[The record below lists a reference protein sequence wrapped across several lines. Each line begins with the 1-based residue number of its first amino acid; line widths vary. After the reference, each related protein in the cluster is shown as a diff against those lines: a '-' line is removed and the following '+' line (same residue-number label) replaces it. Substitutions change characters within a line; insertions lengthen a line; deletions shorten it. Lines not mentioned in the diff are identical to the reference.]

1 LVKVSPNPRVSSKP
15 TCYNEMKDVM
25 AKSLIKH
32 RKNKINQAVAGV
44 FIVSSAIIIVANS
57 NSAFAQTTATLPPV
71 VVTGSASDRASGS
84 ISSISDAP
92 LARTPI
98 SANVIGSEQIESVGA
113 KRLADL
119 TKFDASVSD
128 AYNTAGYWDYATVRG
143 FVLDNKFNYR
153 REGLPI
159 SAETFIALDN
169 KESVEILKGTSGIQA
184 GTSAPGGLINYN
196 VKRPTNTDVRTI
208 KLEASNYGS
217 LMGAVDL
224 GGRAGENKEFGYRVN
239 AAAEKIDHYTPAA
252 KGNRQLLAIA
262 ADWRI
267 NKDSILEAEFEYSKR
282 SQPSVPGMSL
292 TGNTLPAVNNK
303 LNINNQPWSQPV
315 VLEGL
320 TGTIKFEQ
328 AINPQWRW
336 SAQVGSQNLKSQDRV
351 AFPFGCTDA
360 NGIDYFAD
368 RYCPNGD
375 YDLFDYRSDNESRKT
390 TSAKLEIKG
399 QMDTAFVK
407 INPTIGV
414 LVNKVKDRFEM
425 QAYNFSGTGNLNNL
439 TALPADGSLTGENTN
454 RDERST
460 ELYFNS
466 SHNWTTDFTTW
477 AGVRYSRL
485 NRSSVRTD
493 GSRSTDYEQG
503 LTTSF
508 VAASYQIN
516 PAHMVYASFGQGV
529 ESEVAP
535 GRSRY
540 TNAGEALPAL
550 TSKQFEIGIKGAL
563 DQIRWSAAYFDITR
577 PMFGDLGSCDKT
589 ATCTRQVDG
598 SAKHSGLEL
607 TASTPAANAAQ
618 PWHLN
623 GGVTVINAKR
633 DGSTIDASQNGMRPT
648 NVPDWVL
655 RLNAAYKITAV
666 PGLQVNAHVSH
677 EGKRAVLPDNSVNIP
692 AWTRLDLGA
701 SYSTK
706 IANTQTTWSF
716 GVDNVMNKSYY
727 KESPYQFGHA
737 YLFTGAP
744 RTARLSVQIAL

>member
-1 LVKVSPNPRVSSKP
+1 
-15 TCYNEMKDVM
+15 MKDVM
-25 AKSLIKH
+25 APLFKKNK
-32 RKNKINQAVAGV
+32 KNKINQAIAGV
-44 FIVSSAIIIVANS
+44 FIASSAILIIANY
-57 NSAFAQTTATLPPV
+57 NIASAQTAPETTATLKPV
-71 VVTGSASDRASGS
+71 IVTGRAADQVVSGVTS
-84 ISSISDAP
+84 IGDAP

-98 SANVIGSEQIESVGA
+98 SATVIGAEQIESVGA

-153 REGLPI
+153 REALPI

-208 KLEASNYGS
+208 KLEATSYGS
-217 LMGAVDL
+217 LLGAVDL
-224 GGRAGENKEFGYRVN
+224 GGRAGQSKEFGYRIN
-239 AAAEKIDHYTPAA
+239 AAAEKVDSYTPAT
-252 KGNRQLLAIA
+252 KGNRQLLALA

-267 NKDSILEAEFEYSKR
+267 NKDSLLEAEFEYSRR

-292 TGNTLPAVNNK
+292 TGNTLPTPNAK

-320 TGTIKFEQ
+320 TGTVKFEQ

-336 SAQVGSQNLKSQDRV
+336 SAQAGSQNLKSQDRV
-351 AFPFGCTDA
+351 AFPFGCTDS

-375 YDLFDYRSDNESRKT
+375 YDLFDFRSDNESRKT

-399 QMDTAFVK
+399 RMDTKFAK
-407 INPTIGV
+407 INPTFGI
-414 LVNKVKDRFEM
+414 LVNKVKELYEM
-425 QAYNFSGTGNLNNL
+425 QAYNFSGTGNINSQA
-439 TALPADGSLTGENTN
+439 ALPADGSLTGENTN

-477 AGVRYSRL
+477 SGVRYTRL
-485 NRSSVRTD
+485 NRSSVRTN
-493 GSRSTDYEQG
+493 GTRATDYDQN
-503 LTTSF
+503 LTTRF

-563 DQIRWSAAYFDITR
+563 DQVRWSAAYFDITR
-577 PMFGDLGSCDKT
+577 PMFGDLGSCSKT
-589 ATCTRQVDG
+589 ATCTRQIDG

-607 TASTPAANAAQ
+607 TASTPTASATQ
-618 PWHLN
+618 PWYLN
-623 GGVTVINAKR
+623 GGVTLINAKR
-633 DGSTIDASQNGMRPT
+633 DGSTIDASQNGLRPT

-666 PGLQVNAHVSH
+666 PGLQVTAHISH
-677 EGKRAVLPDNSVNIP
+677 EGKRAVLPDNSVTLP
-692 AWTRLDLGA
+692 AWTRLDVGA

-706 IANTQTTWSF
+706 IANAQTTWSF

-727 KESPYQFGHA
+727 KESPYQFGHV
-737 YLFTGAP
+737 YLFPGAP

>member
-1 LVKVSPNPRVSSKP
+1 
-15 TCYNEMKDVM
+15 M
-25 AKSLIKH
+25 APLFN
-32 RKNKINQAVAGV
+32 KNKINQAVAGV
-44 FIVSSAIIIVANS
+44 FIASSAILIIANY
-57 NSAFAQTTATLPPV
+57 NTASAQTAPETTATLKPV
-71 VVTGSASDRASGS
+71 IVTGRAADQAVSGVTS
-84 ISSISDAP
+84 IGDAP

-98 SANVIGSEQIESVGA
+98 SATVIGSEQIESVGA

-196 VKRPTNTDVRTI
+196 VKRPINTDVRTI
-208 KLEASNYGS
+208 KLEATSYGS
-217 LMGAVDL
+217 LLGAVDL
-224 GGRAGENKEFGYRVN
+224 GGRAGESKEFGYRIN
-239 AAAEKIDHYTPAA
+239 AATEKVDSYTPAT

-267 NKDSILEAEFEYSKR
+267 NKDSLLEAEFEYSRR

-292 TGNTLPAVNNK
+292 TGNTLPAPNAK

-320 TGTIKFEQ
+320 TGTVKFEQ
-328 AINPQWRW
+328 AINTQWRW
-336 SAQVGSQNLKSQDRV
+336 SAQAGSQNLKSQDRV

-360 NGIDYFAD
+360 NGIDYSAD

-375 YDLFDYRSDNESRKT
+375 YDLFDFRSDNESRKT
-390 TSAKLEIKG
+390 TSAKLELKG
-399 QMDTAFVK
+399 QMDTKFVK
-407 INPTIGV
+407 INPIFGL
-414 LVNKVKDRFEM
+414 LVNKVKDRSEM
-425 QAYNFSGTGNLNNL
+425 QAYNFSGTGNLNSFA
-439 TALPADGSLTGENTN
+439 ALPADASLTGENTN

-477 AGVRYSRL
+477 SGVRYTRL
-485 NRSSVRTD
+485 NRSSVRTN
-493 GSRSTDYEQG
+493 GTRATDYDQD
-503 LTTSF
+503 LTTRF

-563 DQIRWSAAYFDITR
+563 DQVRWSAAYFDITR
-577 PMFGDLGSCDKT
+577 PIFGDLGSCDTT

-598 SAKHSGLEL
+598 SAKHRGLEL
-607 TASTPAANAAQ
+607 TASTPTTSATQ

-623 GGVTVINAKR
+623 GGVTLINAKR
-633 DGSTIDASQNGMRPT
+633 DGSTIDASQNGLRPT

-655 RLNAAYKITAV
+655 RLNAAYKITTV
-666 PGLQVNAHVSH
+666 PGLQVTAHISH

-692 AWTRLDLGA
+692 AWTRLDVGA
-701 SYSTK
+701 SYRTK

-727 KESPYQFGHA
+727 KESPHQFGHA
-737 YLFTGAP
+737 YLFPGSP

>member
-1 LVKVSPNPRVSSKP
+1 
-15 TCYNEMKDVM
+15 MKDVM
-25 AKSLIKH
+25 AKSSVNHL
-32 RKNKINQAVAGV
+32 KNKANKAVAGV
-44 FIVSSAIIIVANS
+44 FIASTAITFISNS
-57 NSAFAQTTATLPPV
+57 NPVFAQTTPEITATLKPV
-71 VVTGSASDRASGS
+71 IVTGRAADQTLSGLTS
-84 ISSISDAP
+84 LGDAP

-98 SANVIGSEQIESVGA
+98 SATVIGSEQIESVGA

-196 VKRPTNTDVRTI
+196 VKRPTNTDLRTI
-208 KLEASNYGS
+208 KLEATSYGS
-217 LMGAVDL
+217 LLGAVDL

-252 KGNRQLLAIA
+252 KGNRQLLAVA
-262 ADWRI
+262 TDWRI
-267 NKDSILEAEFEYSKR
+267 NKDSILEAEFEYSRR

-303 LNINNQPWSQPV
+303 LNINSQPWSHPV

-320 TGTIKFEQ
+320 TGTVKFEQ

-336 SAQVGSQNLKSQDRV
+336 SAQAGSQNLKSQDRI

-360 NGIDYFAD
+360 NGVDYFAD

-375 YDLFDYRSDNESRKT
+375 YDLFDYRSDNETRKT
-390 TSAKLEIKG
+390 TNAKLEVKG
-399 QMDTAFVK
+399 QIDTSFVK
-407 INPTIGV
+407 INPTLGV

-425 QAYNFSGTGNLNNL
+425 QAYNFSGTGNLNSF
-439 TALPADGSLTGENTN
+439 APLPADGSLTTENTN

-466 SHNWTTDFTTW
+466 SLHWTADFTTW
-477 AGVRYSRL
+477 LGTRYTNL

-493 GSRSTDYEQG
+493 GSRATDYSQN
-503 LTTSF
+503 LSTNF
-508 VAASYQIN
+508 VAASYQVA

-540 TNAGEALPAL
+540 ANAGQALPAL
-550 TSKQFEIGIKGAL
+550 TSKQFEIGVKGELA
-563 DQIRWSAAYFDITR
+563 QVRWSAAYFDITR
-577 PMFGDLGSCDKT
+577 PVFGDLGSCDT
-589 ATCTRQVDG
+589 SATCTRQVDG
-598 SAKHSGLEL
+598 TAKHSGLEL
-607 TASTPAANAAQ
+607 TASTPAASAAQ
-618 PWHLN
+618 PWHVD
-623 GGVTVINAKR
+623 GGVTLINAKR
-633 DGSTIDASQNGMRPT
+633 DGGTIDPAQNGLRPT

-655 RLNAAYKITAV
+655 RLNAAYKVTAV
-666 PGLQVNAHVSH
+666 PGLQINAHISH

-706 IANTQTTWSF
+706 IRNTPTTWSF
-716 GVDNVMNKSYY
+716 GVDNVLNKSYY

-737 YLFTGAP
+737 YLFPGAP

>member
-1 LVKVSPNPRVSSKP
+1 MLAGTIIAQAASILI
-15 TCYNEMKDVM
+15 
-25 AKSLIKH
+25 ASLAA
-32 RKNKINQAVAGV
+32 QTVY
-44 FIVSSAIIIVANS
+44 
-57 NSAFAQTTATLPPV
+57 AQTTPSDATLKPV
-71 VVTGSASDRASGS
+71 VVKDSAADRAAISGVS
-84 ISSISDAP
+84 AIGDAP

-98 SANVIGSEQIESVGA
+98 SANVIGSQQIEAVGA

-143 FVLDNKFNYR
+143 FVIDNKYNYR

-169 KESVEILKGTSGIQA
+169 KDSVEILKGTSGIQA
-184 GTSAPGGLINYN
+184 GTSAPGGLVNYI
-196 VKRPTNTDVRTI
+196 VKRPTQNDLRTVR
-208 KLEASNYGS
+208 LEATSYGS
-217 LMGAVDL
+217 VMGAVDL
-224 GGRAGENKEFGYRVN
+224 GGRAGDNKDFGYRIN
-239 AAAEKIDHYTPAA
+239 AAAEKVDNYTPAA
-252 KGNRQLLAIA
+252 KGNRQLLAVA
-262 ADWRI
+262 TDWRV
-267 NKDSILEAEFEYSKR
+267 NKDSILQAEFEYSKR

-292 TGNTLPAVNNK
+292 TANTLPAPNAK

-320 TGTIKFEQ
+320 TGTVKFEQ
-328 AINPQWRW
+328 AINDKWRW
-336 SAQVGSQNLKSQDRV
+336 MAQAGSQKLTSQDRA

-375 YDLFDYRSDNESRKT
+375 YDLFDYRSNHESRKT

-399 QMDTAFVK
+399 QMDTKFAQ
-407 INPTIGV
+407 INPTLGI

-425 QAYNFSGTGNLNNL
+425 QAYNFSGTGNLSQF
-439 TALPADGSLTGENTN
+439 TPLPADDSLTGQNTN
-454 RDERST
+454 RNEAST
-460 ELYFNS
+460 ELYFNN
-466 SHNWTTDFTTW
+466 SHNWTADFTTW
-477 AGVRYSRL
+477 TGVRYSRL

-493 GSRSTDYEQG
+493 GSRATDYEQN
-503 LTTSF
+503 LSTKF
-508 VAASYQIN
+508 AAASYQIN

-550 TSKQFEIGIKGAL
+550 TSKQFEIGIKGSLNGVL
-563 DQIRWSAAYFDITR
+563 DQLLWSAAYFNITR
-577 PMFGDLGSCDKT
+577 PMFGDAGSCDKT
-589 ATCTRQVDG
+589 ATCTRQIDG
-598 SAKHSGLEL
+598 TAKHIGLEL
-607 TASTPAANAAQ
+607 TASTPLANATQ
-618 PWHLN
+618 PWHVD
-623 GGVTVINAKR
+623 GGVTLINAKR
-633 DGSTIDASQNGMRPT
+633 AGSSIDASQNGLRPT

-655 RLNAAYKITAV
+655 RLNATYKIAAI
-666 PGLQVNAHVSH
+666 PGLQLNGHISH
-677 EGKRAVLPDNSVNIP
+677 EGKRAVLPDNSITIP

-706 IANTQTTWSF
+706 ISNTATTWSF

-727 KESPYQFGHA
+727 KESPYQFGHV
-737 YLFTGAP
+737 YLFPGAP

>member
-1 LVKVSPNPRVSSKP
+1 
-15 TCYNEMKDVM
+15 MKDVM

-32 RKNKINQAVAGV
+32 PKNKINQAVAGV
-44 FIVSSAIIIVANS
+44 FIASTAIIIIANC
-57 NSAFAQTTATLPPV
+57 NEAMAQTAPLTSEAATATLKPV
-71 VVTGSASDRASGS
+71 IVTGRAADQAVSGITS
-84 ISSISDAP
+84 LGDAP

-98 SANVIGSEQIESVGA
+98 SATVIGSEQIESVGA

-169 KESVEILKGTSGIQA
+169 KDSVEILKGTSGIQA

-196 VKRPTNTDVRTI
+196 VKRPTNTDLRTI
-208 KLEASNYGS
+208 KLEATSYGS
-217 LMGAVDL
+217 LLGAVDL
-224 GGRAGENKEFGYRVN
+224 GGRTGENKEFGYRIN
-239 AAAEKIDHYTPAA
+239 AAAEKVDNYTPAA

-292 TGNTLPAVNNK
+292 TGDTLPAVNNK
-303 LNINNQPWSQPV
+303 LNINSQPWSQPV
-315 VLEGL
+315 VLEGF

-336 SAQVGSQNLKSQDRV
+336 SAQAGSQNLKSQDRV

-360 NGIDYFAD
+360 NGIDYYAD

-399 QMDTAFVK
+399 QVDTNFVK
-407 INPTIGV
+407 INPIFGL
-414 LVNKVKDRFEM
+414 LVNKVKDRFER
-425 QAYNFSGTGNLNNL
+425 QAYNLSGTGNLNSL
-439 TALPADGSLTGENTN
+439 AALPADGSLTGENTN

-477 AGVRYSRL
+477 SGVRYTRL

-493 GSRSTDYEQG
+493 GSRATDYEQD
-503 LTTSF
+503 LTTRF

-550 TSKQFEIGIKGAL
+550 TSKQFEIGFKGEL
-563 DQIRWSAAYFDITR
+563 EQMRWSAAYFDITR
-577 PMFGDLGSCDKT
+577 PMFGDLGSCSKT

-598 SAKHSGLEL
+598 TAKHSGLEL
-607 TASTPAANAAQ
+607 TAASPAASASQ
-618 PWHLN
+618 PWHLD
-623 GGVTVINAKR
+623 GGITVINAKR
-633 DGSTIDASQNGMRPT
+633 EGSTIDDSQNGLRPT

-666 PGLQVNAHVSH
+666 PGLQVTAHVSH

-716 GVDNVMNKSYY
+716 GVDNVFNKSYY

-744 RTARLSVQIAL
+744 RTARISVQIAL

>member
-1 LVKVSPNPRVSSKP
+1 
-15 TCYNEMKDVM
+15 M
-25 AKSLIKH
+25 APLFK
-32 RKNKINQAVAGV
+32 KNKINQAVAGV
-44 FIVSSAIIIVANS
+44 FIASSAILIIANY
-57 NSAFAQTTATLPPV
+57 NTASAQTAPETTATLKPV
-71 VVTGSASDRASGS
+71 IVTGRAADQAVSGVTS
-84 ISSISDAP
+84 IGDAP

-98 SANVIGSEQIESVGA
+98 SATVIGSEQIESVGA

-196 VKRPTNTDVRTI
+196 VKRPINTDVRTI
-208 KLEASNYGS
+208 KLEATSYGS
-217 LMGAVDL
+217 LLGAVDL
-224 GGRAGENKEFGYRVN
+224 GGRAGESKEFGYRIN
-239 AAAEKIDHYTPAA
+239 AATEKVDSYTPAT

-267 NKDSILEAEFEYSKR
+267 NKDSLLEAEFEYSRR

-292 TGNTLPAVNNK
+292 TGNTLPAPNAK

-320 TGTIKFEQ
+320 TGTVKFEQ
-328 AINPQWRW
+328 AINTQWRW
-336 SAQVGSQNLKSQDRV
+336 SAQAGSQNLKSQDRV

-375 YDLFDYRSDNESRKT
+375 YDLFDFRSDNESRKT
-390 TSAKLEIKG
+390 TSAKLELKG
-399 QMDTAFVK
+399 QMDTKFVK
-407 INPTIGV
+407 INPIFGL
-414 LVNKVKDRFEM
+414 LVNKVKDRSEM
-425 QAYNFSGTGNLNNL
+425 QAYNFSGTGNLNSFA
-439 TALPADGSLTGENTN
+439 ALPADASLTGENTN

-477 AGVRYSRL
+477 SGVRYTRL
-485 NRSSVRTD
+485 NRSSVRTN
-493 GSRSTDYEQG
+493 GTRATDYDQD
-503 LTTSF
+503 LTTRF

-563 DQIRWSAAYFDITR
+563 DQVRWSAAYFDITR
-577 PMFGDLGSCDKT
+577 PIFGDLGSCDTT

-598 SAKHSGLEL
+598 SAKHRGLEL
-607 TASTPAANAAQ
+607 TASTPTTSATQ

-623 GGVTVINAKR
+623 GGVTLINAKR
-633 DGSTIDASQNGMRPT
+633 DGSTIDASQNGLRPT

-655 RLNAAYKITAV
+655 RLNAAYKITTV
-666 PGLQVNAHVSH
+666 PGLQVTAHISH

-692 AWTRLDLGA
+692 AWTRLDVGA
-701 SYSTK
+701 SYRTK

-727 KESPYQFGHA
+727 KESPHQFGHA
-737 YLFTGAP
+737 YLFPGSP

>member
-1 LVKVSPNPRVSSKP
+1 
-15 TCYNEMKDVM
+15 MKDVM
-25 AKSLIKH
+25 AKSSVKH
-32 RKNKINQAVAGV
+32 LKNKANKAVAGV
-44 FIVSSAIIIVANS
+44 FIASTAIIIIANS
-57 NSAFAQTTATLPPV
+57 NEAMAQTAPLTSEATTATLKPV
-71 VVTGSASDRASGS
+71 IVTGRAADQAVSGITS
-84 ISSISDAP
+84 LGDAP

-98 SANVIGSEQIESVGA
+98 SATVIGSEQIESVGA

-169 KESVEILKGTSGIQA
+169 KESVDILKGISGIQA

-196 VKRPTNTDVRTI
+196 VKRPTNTDLRTI
-208 KLEASNYGS
+208 KLEATSYGS
-217 LMGAVDL
+217 LLGAVDL

-252 KGNRQLLAIA
+252 KGNRQLLAVA

-303 LNINNQPWSQPV
+303 LNINSQPWSQPV

-336 SAQVGSQNLKSQDRV
+336 SAQAGSQNLKSQDRA

-360 NGIDYFAD
+360 NGIDYNAD

-399 QMDTAFVK
+399 QMDTTFVK
-407 INPTIGV
+407 INPIFGL

-425 QAYNFSGTGNLNNL
+425 QAYNFSGTGNLNSL
-439 TALPADGSLTGENTN
+439 AALPADGSLTGENTN

-477 AGVRYSRL
+477 SGVRYTRL

-493 GSRSTDYEQG
+493 GSRATDYEQD
-503 LTTSF
+503 LTTRF

-540 TNAGEALPAL
+540 TNAGQALPAL

-563 DQIRWSAAYFDITR
+563 DQLRWSAAYFDITR
-577 PMFGDLGSCDKT
+577 PVFGDLGSCDKT

-598 SAKHSGLEL
+598 SAKHRGLEL
-607 TASTPAANAAQ
+607 TAATAAASATQ

-623 GGVTVINAKR
+623 GGVTLINAKR
-633 DGSTIDASQNGMRPT
+633 DGSTIDSAQNGLRPT

-666 PGLQVNAHVSH
+666 PGLQVTAHVSH
-677 EGKRAVLPDNSVNIP
+677 EAKRAVLPDNSINIP

>member
-1 LVKVSPNPRVSSKP
+1 
-15 TCYNEMKDVM
+15 M
-25 AKSLIKH
+25 APLFN
-32 RKNKINQAVAGV
+32 KNKINQAVAGV
-44 FIVSSAIIIVANS
+44 FIASSAILIIANY
-57 NSAFAQTTATLPPV
+57 NTASAQTAPETTATLKPV
-71 VVTGSASDRASGS
+71 IVTGRAADQAVSGVTS
-84 ISSISDAP
+84 IGDAP

-98 SANVIGSEQIESVGA
+98 SATVIGSEQIESVGA

-196 VKRPTNTDVRTI
+196 VKRPINTDVRTI
-208 KLEASNYGS
+208 KLEATSYGS
-217 LMGAVDL
+217 LLGAVDL
-224 GGRAGENKEFGYRVN
+224 GGRAGESKEFGYRIN
-239 AAAEKIDHYTPAA
+239 AATEKVDSYTPAT

-267 NKDSILEAEFEYSKR
+267 NKDSLLEAEFEYSRR

-292 TGNTLPAVNNK
+292 TGNTLPAPNAK

-320 TGTIKFEQ
+320 TGTVKFEQ
-328 AINPQWRW
+328 AINTQWRW
-336 SAQVGSQNLKSQDRV
+336 SAQAGSQNLKSQDRV

-375 YDLFDYRSDNESRKT
+375 YDLFDFRSDNESRKT
-390 TSAKLEIKG
+390 TSAKLELKG
-399 QMDTAFVK
+399 QMDTKFVK
-407 INPTIGV
+407 INPIFGL
-414 LVNKVKDRFEM
+414 LVNKVKDRSEM
-425 QAYNFSGTGNLNNL
+425 QAYNFSGTGNLNSFA
-439 TALPADGSLTGENTN
+439 ALPADASLTGENTN

-477 AGVRYSRL
+477 SGVRYTRL
-485 NRSSVRTD
+485 NRSSVRTN
-493 GSRSTDYEQG
+493 GTRATDYDQD
-503 LTTSF
+503 LTTRF

-563 DQIRWSAAYFDITR
+563 DQVRWSAAYFDITR
-577 PMFGDLGSCDKT
+577 PIFGDLGSCDTT

-598 SAKHSGLEL
+598 SAKHRGLEL
-607 TASTPAANAAQ
+607 TASTPTTSATQ

-623 GGVTVINAKR
+623 GGVTLINAKR
-633 DGSTIDASQNGMRPT
+633 DGSTIDASQNGLRPT

-655 RLNAAYKITAV
+655 RLNAAYKITTV
-666 PGLQVNAHVSH
+666 PGLQVTAHISH

-692 AWTRLDLGA
+692 AWTRLDVGA
-701 SYSTK
+701 SYRTK

-727 KESPYQFGHA
+727 KESPHQFGHA
-737 YLFTGAP
+737 YLFPGSP

>member
-1 LVKVSPNPRVSSKP
+1 
-15 TCYNEMKDVM
+15 MKDVM
-25 AKSLIKH
+25 AKSFSKH
-32 RKNKINQAVAGV
+32 HKNKVNQAVAGV
-44 FIVSSAIIIVANS
+44 FIASSAILIIANC
-57 NSAFAQTTATLPPV
+57 NTVSAQTAPPTSEATTATLKPV
-71 VVTGSASDRASGS
+71 VVTGRAADQAVSGVMS
-84 ISSISDAP
+84 LGDAP

-98 SANVIGSEQIESVGA
+98 SATVIGLEQIESVGA

-159 SAETFIALDN
+159 SAETFLALDN
-169 KESVEILKGTSGIQA
+169 KESVDILKGTSGIQA

-196 VKRPTNTDVRTI
+196 VKRPTNTDLRTI
-208 KLEASNYGS
+208 KLETTSYGS
-217 LMGAVDL
+217 LLGAVDL
-224 GGRAGENKEFGYRVN
+224 GGRFGESKAFGYRIN
-239 AAAEKIDHYTPAA
+239 AAAEKVDHPTPAA

-267 NKDSILEAEFEYSKR
+267 NKDSLLEAEFEYSRR

-292 TGNTLPAVNNK
+292 TGSLLPAPNAK

-320 TGTIKFEQ
+320 TGTVKFEQ

-336 SAQVGSQNLKSQDRV
+336 SAQAGTQTLKSQDRV

-375 YDLFDYRSDNESRKT
+375 YDLFDYRSDNENRKT

-399 QMDTAFVK
+399 QVDTKFVK
-407 INPTIGV
+407 INPIFGM

-425 QAYNFSGTGNLNNL
+425 QAFNFSGTGNLNSL
-439 TALPADGSLTGENTN
+439 AALPADGSLTDENTH

-466 SHNWTTDFTTW
+466 SHHWTADFTTW
-477 AGVRYSRL
+477 SGVRYTRL

-493 GSRSTDYEQG
+493 GSRATDYKQD
-503 LTTSF
+503 LTTGF

-516 PAHMVYASFGQGV
+516 PAHMVYASIGQGV

-550 TSKQFEIGIKGAL
+550 TSKQYEIGVKGELA
-563 DQIRWSAAYFDITR
+563 QVRWSAAYFNITR
-577 PMFGDLGSCDKT
+577 PMFGDLGACDT
-589 ATCTRQVDG
+589 SATCTRQVDG
-598 SAKHSGLEL
+598 SSKHKGLEL
-607 TASTPAANAAQ
+607 TASTPAASAAQ

-623 GGVTVINAKR
+623 GGVTFINAKR
-633 DGSTIDASQNGMRPT
+633 DGSTIDTVQNGMRPT

-655 RLNAAYKITAV
+655 RLNASYKVAAI
-666 PGLQVNAHVSH
+666 PGLLINGHISH
-677 EGKRAVLPDNSVNIP
+677 EGKRAVLPDNSINIP

-706 IANTQTTWSF
+706 IANTPTTWSF
-716 GVDNVMNKSYY
+716 GVDNVLNKNYF
-727 KESPYQFGHA
+727 KESPHQFGHV
-737 YLFTGAP
+737 YLFPGAA

>member
-1 LVKVSPNPRVSSKP
+1 
-15 TCYNEMKDVM
+15 MKDVM
-25 AKSLIKH
+25 ATSLIKH
-32 RKNKINQAVAGV
+32 QKNKVNKAVAVV
-44 FIVSSAIIIVANS
+44 FIASSAIIIIAN
-57 NSAFAQTTATLPPV
+57 NNAALAQTAPEKPAILKPVIVTAS
-71 VVTGSASDRASGS
+71 SADGTSAGIASMG
-84 ISSISDAP
+84 DAA

-98 SANVIGSEQIESVGA
+98 SATVIGSAQIESIGA

-119 TKFDASVSD
+119 SKFDASVSD
-128 AYNTAGYWDYATVRG
+128 AYNAAGYWDYATVRG

-196 VKRPTNTDVRTI
+196 VKRPTNTDLRTI
-208 KLEASNYGS
+208 KLEASSYGS
-217 LMGAVDL
+217 LLGAIDL
-224 GGRAGENKEFGYRVN
+224 GGRVGESKAFGYRIN
-239 AAAEKIDHYTPAA
+239 AAAEKVDNYTPAA
-252 KGNRQLLAIA
+252 KGNRQLLAVA

-267 NKDSILEAEFEYSKR
+267 NKDSILAAEFEYSKR
-282 SQPSVPGMSL
+282 SQPSVPGLSL
-292 TGNTLPAVNNK
+292 TGNTLPAPYAK
-303 LNINNQPWSQPV
+303 LNINSQPWSQPV

-328 AINPQWRW
+328 AINSNWRW
-336 SAQVGSQNLKSQDRV
+336 SAQAGRQNLKSQDRT

-360 NGIDYFAD
+360 NGADYFAD

-390 TSAKLEIKG
+390 TSAKLEING
-399 QMDTAFVK
+399 QIDTIFSK
-407 INPTIGV
+407 IKPTFGI
-414 LVNKVKDRFEM
+414 LVNKVKDRFEQ
-425 QAYNFSGTGNLNNL
+425 QAYNFSGTGNLNSRV
-439 TALPADGSLTGENTN
+439 ALPADASLTGENTN
-454 RDERST
+454 RNERST
-460 ELYFNS
+460 ELYFNNA
-466 SHNWTTDFTTW
+466 HPWTADFTTW
-477 AGVRYSRL
+477 TGVRYTRL

-493 GSRSTDYEQG
+493 GSQATDYEQA
-503 LTTSF
+503 LTTRF

-516 PAHMVYASFGQGV
+516 PAHMTYASFGQGV

-550 TSKQFEIGIKGAL
+550 TSRQFEIGVKGDLAQL
-563 DQIRWSAAYFDITR
+563 RWSAAYFNITR
-577 PMFGDLGSCDKT
+577 PMFGDLGACDSP

-598 SAKHSGLEL
+598 NAKHSGLEL
-607 TASTPAANAAQ
+607 TLSTPTASAAQ

-623 GGVTVINAKR
+623 GGVTLINAKR
-633 DGSTIDASQNGMRPT
+633 DGSTIDTAQNGLRPT

-655 RLNAAYKITAV
+655 RLNASYKVAAV
-666 PGLQVNAHVSH
+666 PGLQINGHLSH
-677 EGKRAVLPDNSVNIP
+677 EGKRAVLPDNSINIP

-706 IANTQTTWSF
+706 IANTPTIWSF
-716 GVDNVMNKSYY
+716 GVDNVMNKNYF

-737 YLFTGAP
+737 YLFPGAP

>member
-1 LVKVSPNPRVSSKP
+1 
-15 TCYNEMKDVM
+15 M
-25 AKSLIKH
+25 APLFK
-32 RKNKINQAVAGV
+32 KNKINQAVAGV
-44 FIVSSAIIIVANS
+44 FIASSAILIIANY
-57 NSAFAQTTATLPPV
+57 NTASAQTAPETTATLKPV
-71 VVTGSASDRASGS
+71 IVTGRAADQAVSGVTS
-84 ISSISDAP
+84 IGDAP

-98 SANVIGSEQIESVGA
+98 SATVIGSEQIESVGA

-208 KLEASNYGS
+208 KLEATSYGS
-217 LMGAVDL
+217 LLGAVDL
-224 GGRAGENKEFGYRVN
+224 GGRAGESKEFGYRIN
-239 AAAEKIDHYTPAA
+239 AATEKVDSYTPAT

-267 NKDSILEAEFEYSKR
+267 NKDSLLEGEFEYSRR

-292 TGNTLPAVNNK
+292 TGNTLPAPNAR
-303 LNINNQPWSQPV
+303 LNINNQLWSQPV

-320 TGTIKFEQ
+320 TGTVKFEQ

-336 SAQVGSQNLKSQDRV
+336 SAQAGSQNLKSQDRV

-375 YDLFDYRSDNESRKT
+375 YDLFDFRSDNESRKT
-390 TSAKLEIKG
+390 ASAKLEIKG
-399 QMDTAFVK
+399 QMDTKFAK
-407 INPTIGV
+407 INPTVGI
-414 LVNKVKDRFEM
+414 LVNKVKDRYEM
-425 QAYNFSGTGNLNNL
+425 QAYNFSGTGNLNSL
-439 TALPADGSLTGENTN
+439 AALPADGSLTGENTN

-477 AGVRYSRL
+477 SGVRYTRL

-493 GSRSTDYEQG
+493 GTRATDYAQD
-503 LTTSF
+503 LTTRF

-563 DQIRWSAAYFDITR
+563 DQVRWSAAYFDITR
-577 PMFGDLGSCDKT
+577 PIFGDLGSCDTT

-598 SAKHSGLEL
+598 SAKHRGLEL
-607 TASTPAANAAQ
+607 TASTPTTSSTQ

-623 GGVTVINAKR
+623 GGVTLINAKR
-633 DGSTIDASQNGMRPT
+633 DGSTIDASQNGLRPT

-666 PGLQVNAHVSH
+666 PGLQVTAHISH
-677 EGKRAVLPDNSVNIP
+677 EGKRAVLPDNSVTIP
-692 AWTRLDLGA
+692 AWTRLDVGA
-701 SYSTK
+701 SYNTR

-716 GVDNVMNKSYY
+716 GVDNVMNKSYF

-737 YLFTGAP
+737 YLFPSAG